1 MYVDRSYLPY
11 KSAREYQDR
20 GIKKWMGFF
29 LSEHTSALKEFHDYK
44 PNVDGQNMKE
54 IYLRINQAYS
64 QQIRVK
70 YTFYDS
76 KGKIKSIEGVLNQ
89 IGEDSIGIKDGPE
102 FTWVPINKLLRLD
115 LSEEEF
121 YE

>member
-20 GIKKWMGFF
+20 RMKKWMGFF
-29 LSEHTSALKEFHDYK
+29 LSEHTSALKDFHEYK
-44 PNVDGQNMKE
+44 TNVDGQDIKE

-89 IGEDSIGIKDGPE
+89 IGDDSIGIKDGPE